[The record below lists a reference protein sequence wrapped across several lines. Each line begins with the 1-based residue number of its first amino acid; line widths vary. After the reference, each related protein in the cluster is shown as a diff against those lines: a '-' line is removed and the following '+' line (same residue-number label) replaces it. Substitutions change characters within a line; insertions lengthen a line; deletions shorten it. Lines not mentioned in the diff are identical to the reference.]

1 MTFTRLT
8 AAPAYISLT
17 AVSTDLGM
25 RGRAGAGGTGHPGAG
40 WYGAAGHCGRAA
52 AGARVAASY
61 GACATAWEAAR
72 FAASQGLDWSAVVAY
87 VAIAK
92 LMSCPDSAWYWRIA
106 SASGPGQNDV
116 GDAATAGPSRE
127 IMEAS
132 AANAGRSAG
141 FLARQAATIS
151 LNPDGIL
158 ARLGW
163 LLTTRYSTA
172 GALPSPNA
180 WMPAAA

>member
-1 MTFTRLT
+1 M
-8 AAPAYISLT
+8 
-17 AVSTDLGM
+17 
-25 RGRAGAGGTGHPGAG
+25 
-40 WYGAAGHCGRAA
+40 
-52 AGARVAASY
+52 
-61 GACATAWEAAR
+61 AC
-72 FAASQGLDWSAVVAY
+72 

-92 LMSCPDSAWYWRIA
+92 LISYPDSAWYWRMA

-127 IMEAS
+127 IMEARAS
-132 AANAGRSAG
+132 NAGRSAG

-151 LNPDGIL
+151 LNPDGIS

-163 LLTTRYSTA
+163 PLTTRYRTA
-172 GALPSPNA
+172 GALPSPNG